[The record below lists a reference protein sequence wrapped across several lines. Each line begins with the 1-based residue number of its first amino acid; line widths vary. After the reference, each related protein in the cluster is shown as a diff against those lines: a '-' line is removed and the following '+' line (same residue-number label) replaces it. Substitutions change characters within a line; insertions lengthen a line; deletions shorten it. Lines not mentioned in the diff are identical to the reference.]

1 MFHKGRKVKKSKKKK
16 IISLIVVV
24 AVAGTSG
31 AVVYRKV
38 RRPVAAATE
47 VSKVQTAE
55 VKKGNI
61 SNTIT
66 GTGNLELDD
75 AEAVSIPSGLTIGDV
90 LVESGDYV
98 SAGTVLANV
107 DSASVQ
113 TAIDEIQSELE
124 ELDEKIRTC
133 QEDEDANAVVSSV
146 SGRVKAIYVEEGSD
160 VADIITEKGALIELS
175 LDGYMAVSIEKTDS
189 VAAGDSVSVTL
200 SDGTVVTG
208 TVDTQESGS
217 TIITVTDNGTTLGD
231 EVSVSDSNGN
241 VLGSGTLYIHQP
253 FEVTAAGGTVSSVSV
268 TENASVSAD
277 DELLVLEG
285 TESSAEYE
293 KLLLVRKARTETLQK
308 LAQLARS
315 PQIIAEQDG
324 IVQDVNV
331 AASGTTSSESS
342 AQSSTT
348 SGAGNASQMA
358 YTGQDLS
365 DLTFTQLSF
374 DDGTTP
380 VIVEETENNSD
391 DTQDTVQDQQIAF
404 SIVGSGNS
412 TGSLAVIPAPVT
424 GQIPVTDISASGG
437 IYSGVITWN
446 PADSVFA
453 AGTGYKALVV
463 LSAAE
468 GYCFT
473 MASIQGIETGTVSG
487 VQISD
492 NGKTLEFQMVF
503 PETAAENN
511 NSGDQIGDNGN
522 SGQESGSTVTDGSTS
537 QSSSNEQQSNEQQ
550 DTTGSTQNN
559 ENSSTTQNSAA
570 AGNGNSQSAKAGQS
584 TGSTGASASGTAGTA
599 DSTSTSKEDSTED
612 AVDSASQYSTDVTA
626 FTISPDENRLLSV
639 SVDELDINSVEHG
652 QKAVVTFDA
661 IEDQEFEGEV
671 TKIGNTASVSGGVAK
686 YTITITI
693 PKDDKM
699 KQGMNASA
707 TITIEDREDVLTL
720 PMNAL
725 QEKGDRTFVYTEKDD
740 DGNLFGETEVT
751 TGLSDGSTVE
761 ITDGLEEGTT
771 VYYLRSE
778 SSSSGS
784 STDMPDMQMPD
795 MSGGGMDGGGMPQ
808 MDGNGGGD
816 MSGGPGGGGGQG
828 GPGK

>member
-342 AQSSTT
+342 TQSSTT

-424 GQIPVTDISASGG
+424 GQTPVTDISASGG
-437 IYSGVITWN
+437 IYSGVIIWN

-522 SGQESGSTVTDGSTS
+522 SGQESDSTVTDGSTS

-720 PMNAL
+720 PIECTAG
-725 QEKGDRTFVYTEKDD
+725 KR
-740 DGNLFGETEVT
+740 
-751 TGLSDGSTVE
+751 
-761 ITDGLEEGTT
+761 
-771 VYYLRSE
+771 
-778 SSSSGS
+778 
-784 STDMPDMQMPD
+784 
-795 MSGGGMDGGGMPQ
+795 
-808 MDGNGGGD
+808 
-816 MSGGPGGGGGQG
+816 GPHLCIYR
-828 GPGK
+828 KR

>member
-113 TAIDEIQSELE
+113 TAMDEIQSELE

-160 VADIITEKGALIELS
+160 VADIIIEKGALIELS

-189 VAAGDSVSVTL
+189 V
-200 SDGTVVTG
+200 
-208 TVDTQESGS
+208 
-217 TIITVTDNGTTLGD
+217 
-231 EVSVSDSNGN
+231 
-241 VLGSGTLYIHQP
+241 
-253 FEVTAAGGTVSSVSV
+253 AAGGTVSSVSV

-424 GQIPVTDISASGG
+424 GQTPVTDISASGG

-473 MASIQGIETGTVSG
+473 TVSIQGIETGTVSG

-522 SGQESGSTVTDGSTS
+522 SGQESDSTVTDGSTS

-570 AGNGNSQSAKAGQS
+570 AGNSNSQSAQVGQS

-639 SVDELDINSVEHG
+639 SVDELDINSVELG

-693 PKDDKM
+693 PEDDKM

>member
-424 GQIPVTDISASGG
+424 GQTPVTDISASGG

-522 SGQESGSTVTDGSTS
+522 SGQESDSTVTDGSTS

-550 DTTGSTQNN
+550 DTTG
-559 ENSSTTQNSAA
+559 
-570 AGNGNSQSAKAGQS
+570 
-584 TGSTGASASGTAGTA
+584 
-599 DSTSTSKEDSTED
+599 STSTSKEDSTED

-639 SVDELDINSVEHG
+639 SVDELDINSVELG

-693 PKDDKM
+693 P
-699 KQGMNASA
+699 
-707 TITIEDREDVLTL
+707 
-720 PMNAL
+720 
-725 QEKGDRTFVYTEKDD
+725 KDD

>member
-38 RRPVAAATE
+38 RWPVAAATE

-75 AEAVSIPSGLTIGDV
+75 AEAVSIPSGLTIEDV

-113 TAIDEIQSELE
+113 TAMDEIQSELK

-133 QEDEDANAVVSSV
+133 QEDEDENAVVSSV

-175 LDGYMAVSIEKTDS
+175 LDGYMAVAIEKTDS
-189 VAAGDSVSVTL
+189 V
-200 SDGTVVTG
+200 
-208 TVDTQESGS
+208 
-217 TIITVTDNGTTLGD
+217 
-231 EVSVSDSNGN
+231 
-241 VLGSGTLYIHQP
+241 
-253 FEVTAAGGTVSSVSV
+253 AAGGTVSSVSV
-268 TENASVSAD
+268 TENEAVSAD

-315 PQIIAEQDG
+315 LQIIAEQDG

-342 AQSSTT
+342 TQSSTT
-348 SGAGNASQMA
+348 SDAGNASQMA

-412 TGSLAVIPAPVT
+412 TGSLAVIPAPVI
-424 GQIPVTDISASGG
+424 GQTPVTDISASDG

-473 MASIQGIETGTVSG
+473 TASIQGIETGTVSG
-487 VQISD
+487 VQVSD
-492 NGKTLEFQMVF
+492 NGKTLEFQIVF
-503 PETAAENN
+503 PATAAENN
-511 NSGDQIGDNGN
+511 NPGDQSGDNGN
-522 SGQESGSTVTDGSTS
+522 SGQESDSTVTDGSTS
-537 QSSSNEQQSNEQQ
+537 QSSSNEQQSNGQQ

-559 ENSSTTQNSAA
+559 ENSSNAQNSTA
-570 AGNGNSQSAKAGQS
+570 AGTAG
-584 TGSTGASASGTAGTA
+584 GSTGASASGTAGTA
-599 DSTSTSKEDSTED
+599 DSTSTSKEDSAED
-612 AVDSASQYSTDVTA
+612 SVDSASQYSTDVTA

-639 SVDELDINSVEHG
+639 SVDELDINSVELG

-740 DGNLFGETEVT
+740 DGNLSGETEVT

-795 MSGGGMDGGGMPQ
+795 MSGGGMDGGGMSQ

-816 MSGGPGGGGGQG
+816 MSGGPGGGDGQG

>member
-31 AVVYRKV
+31 VSGAVVYRKV
-38 RRPVAAATE
+38 RRPVAATTE
-47 VSKVQTAE
+47 VSKLQTAE

-75 AEAVSIPSGLTIGDV
+75 AEAVSIPSGLTIEDV

-98 SAGTVLANV
+98 SAGMVLANV

-113 TAIDEIQSELE
+113 TAMDEIQSELE

-160 VADIITEKGALIELS
+160 VADIIIEKGALIELS

-189 VAAGDSVSVTL
+189 V
-200 SDGTVVTG
+200 
-208 TVDTQESGS
+208 
-217 TIITVTDNGTTLGD
+217 
-231 EVSVSDSNGN
+231 
-241 VLGSGTLYIHQP
+241 
-253 FEVTAAGGTVSSVSV
+253 AAGGTVSSVSV

-424 GQIPVTDISASGG
+424 GQTPVTDISASGG

-522 SGQESGSTVTDGSTS
+522 SGQESDSTVTDGSTS

-808 MDGNGGGD
+808 MDGNGGG
-816 MSGGPGGGGGQG
+816 GGQG

>member
-268 TENASVSAD
+268 TENEAVSAD

-424 GQIPVTDISASGG
+424 GQTPVTDISASGG
-437 IYSGVITWN
+437 IYSGVIIWN

-522 SGQESGSTVTDGSTS
+522 SGQESDSTVTDGSTS

-720 PMNAL
+720 PIECTAG
-725 QEKGDRTFVYTEKDD
+725 KR
-740 DGNLFGETEVT
+740 
-751 TGLSDGSTVE
+751 
-761 ITDGLEEGTT
+761 
-771 VYYLRSE
+771 
-778 SSSSGS
+778 
-784 STDMPDMQMPD
+784 
-795 MSGGGMDGGGMPQ
+795 
-808 MDGNGGGD
+808 
-816 MSGGPGGGGGQG
+816 GPHLCIYR
-828 GPGK
+828 KR

>member
-98 SAGTVLANV
+98 STGTVLANV

-113 TAIDEIQSELE
+113 TAMDEIQSELE

-160 VADIITEKGALIELS
+160 VADIIIEKGALIELS

-189 VAAGDSVSVTL
+189 VAAG
-200 SDGTVVTG
+200 
-208 TVDTQESGS
+208 
-217 TIITVTDNGTTLGD
+217 
-231 EVSVSDSNGN
+231 
-241 VLGSGTLYIHQP
+241 
-253 FEVTAAGGTVSSVSV
+253 GTVSSVSV
-268 TENASVSAD
+268 TENESVSAD

-308 LAQLARS
+308 FAQLARS

-380 VIVEETENNSD
+380 VIVEKTENNSD

-424 GQIPVTDISASGG
+424 GQTPVTDISASDG

-453 AGTGYKALVV
+453 AGTEYKALVV

-473 MASIQGIETGTVSG
+473 TASIQGIETGTVSG

-511 NSGDQIGDNGN
+511 NSGGQIGDNGN
-522 SGQESGSTVTDGSTS
+522 SGQESDSTVTDGSTS

-570 AGNGNSQSAKAGQS
+570 AGNSNSQSVQAGQS
-584 TGSTGASASGTAGTA
+584 TGSTGASASGTASTA

-626 FTISPDENRLLSV
+626 FMISPDENRLLSV
-639 SVDELDINSVEHG
+639 SVDELDINSVELG

-693 PKDDKM
+693 P
-699 KQGMNASA
+699 
-707 TITIEDREDVLTL
+707 
-720 PMNAL
+720 
-725 QEKGDRTFVYTEKDD
+725 KDD

-828 GPGK
+828 GSGK

>member
-1 MFHKGRKVKKSKKKK
+1 M
-16 IISLIVVV
+16 
-24 AVAGTSG
+24 
-31 AVVYRKV
+31 

-47 VSKVQTAE
+47 VIKVQTAE

-113 TAIDEIQSELE
+113 TAMDEIQSELE

-160 VADIITEKGALIELS
+160 VADIIIEKGALIELS

-189 VAAGDSVSVTL
+189 VAAG
-200 SDGTVVTG
+200 
-208 TVDTQESGS
+208 
-217 TIITVTDNGTTLGD
+217 
-231 EVSVSDSNGN
+231 
-241 VLGSGTLYIHQP
+241 
-253 FEVTAAGGTVSSVSV
+253 GTVSSVSV
-268 TENASVSAD
+268 TENESVSAD

-308 LAQLARS
+308 FAQLARS

-380 VIVEETENNSD
+380 VIVEKTENNSD

-424 GQIPVTDISASGG
+424 GQTPVTDISASDG

-453 AGTGYKALVV
+453 AGTEYKALVV

-473 MASIQGIETGTVSG
+473 TASIQGIETGTVSG

-511 NSGDQIGDNGN
+511 NSGGQIGDNGN
-522 SGQESGSTVTDGSTS
+522 SGQESDSTVTDGSTS

-570 AGNGNSQSAKAGQS
+570 AGNSNSQSVQAGQS
-584 TGSTGASASGTAGTA
+584 TGSTGASASGTASTA

-626 FTISPDENRLLSV
+626 FMISPDENRLLSV
-639 SVDELDINSVEHG
+639 SVDELDINSVELG

-686 YTITITI
+686 YTITI
-693 PKDDKM
+693 PEDDKM

-828 GPGK
+828 GSGK

>member
-98 SAGTVLANV
+98 S
-107 DSASVQ
+107 
-113 TAIDEIQSELE
+113 
-124 ELDEKIRTC
+124 
-133 QEDEDANAVVSSV
+133 
-146 SGRVKAIYVEEGSD
+146 
-160 VADIITEKGALIELS
+160 
-175 LDGYMAVSIEKTDS
+175 
-189 VAAGDSVSVTL
+189 VTL

-268 TENASVSAD
+268 TENESVSAD

-285 TESSAEYE
+285 TESSEEYE

-331 AASGTTSSESS
+331 TASGTTSSESS

-404 SIVGSGNS
+404 SIVESGNS

-424 GQIPVTDISASGG
+424 GQTPVTDISASDG

-453 AGTGYKALVV
+453 AGKGYKALVV

-473 MASIQGIETGTVSG
+473 TASIQGIETGTASG

-522 SGQESGSTVTDGSTS
+522 SGQESDSTVTDGSTS

-570 AGNGNSQSAKAGQS
+570 AGNSNSQSAQAGQS

-639 SVDELDINSVEHG
+639 SVDELDINSVELG

-784 STDMPDMQMPD
+784 STDMPDMQMP
-795 MSGGGMDGGGMPQ
+795 GYR
-808 MDGNGGGD
+808 
-816 MSGGPGGGGGQG
+816 
-828 GPGK
+828 